1 MGLKQQ
7 LRNDLK
13 EALRAKDERRKS
25 VIRMILAEITNAE
38 IAGEGDLGET
48 DIVALLQKDARRRQ
62 ETIVEI
68 RQAGRT
74 DLLEKE
80 ETELRILETYLPR
93 MLTREEIAA
102 EARQVIEQ
110 IGARGMKDLGS
121 VMRELMPKMKGRADG
136 RLVNQVVREL
146 LAN

>member
-1 MGLKQQ
+1 MSLKQQ
-7 LRNDLK
+7 LQSDLK

-38 IAGEGDLGET
+38 IAGGGDLEEA
-48 DIVALLQKDARRRQ
+48 DMAALLQKDARRRQ
-62 ETIVEI
+62 ETIAELQ
-68 RQAGRT
+68 QAGRT

-80 ETELRILETYLPR
+80 EAELRVLETYLPK
-93 MLTREEIAA
+93 MLTQEEITAA
-102 EARQVIEQ
+102 AQQVIEQ
-110 IGARGMKDLGS
+110 VGASGMKDLGG